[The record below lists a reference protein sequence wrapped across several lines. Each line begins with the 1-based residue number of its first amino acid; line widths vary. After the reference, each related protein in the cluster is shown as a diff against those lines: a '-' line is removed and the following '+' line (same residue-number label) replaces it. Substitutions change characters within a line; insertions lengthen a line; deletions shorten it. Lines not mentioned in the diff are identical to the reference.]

1 MDRLSTW
8 EILMCDHSLLS
19 LFKMKGVYGYDYGRH
34 YGDRL
39 SDHQMFDD

>member
-8 EILMCDHSLLS
+8 EDHKCDLYLLS
-19 LFKMKGVYGYDYGRH
+19 LFKMKGVYGYDYGRR